1 MDATREDRCG
11 INLRVSEQKKGWIP
25 EVCVCVVFFSLLLLF
40 PLSGALISFFWRR
53 VMNEKDT
60 QEEKHNPTLPWMRER
75 SDAVSE

>member
-1 MDATREDRCG
+1 M
-11 INLRVSEQKKGWIP
+11 
-25 EVCVCVVFFSLLLLF
+25 CVVFFSLLLLF

>member
-1 MDATREDRCG
+1 MCG
-11 INLRVSEQKKGWIP
+11 F
-25 EVCVCVVFFSLLLLF
+25 FFSSSSVSSLRSAHF
-40 PLSGALISFFWRR
+40 VFFWRR

>member
-11 INLRVSEQKKGWIP
+11 INLRVSEQKRGWIP
-25 EVCVCVVFFSLLLLF
+25 EVCVCGFFFSSSSVSSLRSAHF
-40 PLSGALISFFWRR
+40 VFWRR

>member
-1 MDATREDRCG
+1 MCF
-11 INLRVSEQKKGWIP
+11 
-25 EVCVCVVFFSLLLLF
+25 FFSSSSVSSLRSAHF
-40 PLSGALISFFWRR
+40 VFWWR

>member
-1 MDATREDRCG
+1 MCG
-11 INLRVSEQKKGWIP
+11 F
-25 EVCVCVVFFSLLLLF
+25 FFSSSSVSSLRSAHF
-40 PLSGALISFFWRR
+40 VFWRR